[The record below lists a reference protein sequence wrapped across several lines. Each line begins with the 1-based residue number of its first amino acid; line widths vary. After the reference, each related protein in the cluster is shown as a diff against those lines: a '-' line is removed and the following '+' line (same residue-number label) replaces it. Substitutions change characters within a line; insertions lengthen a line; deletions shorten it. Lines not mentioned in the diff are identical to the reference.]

1 MEKLNDLKKSLDQT
15 EALVQ
20 ICKDMVDQKKRE
32 TRLLFI
38 ALIVS
43 IVTNVIIIGSF
54 LWYESTWDYKTS
66 QVDSTTT
73 TTTQEVDGKDND
85 IINGDQYN
93 DKAENNSGGND

>member
-38 ALIVS
+38 ALIIS
-43 IVTNVIIIGSF
+43 IITNIIIIGSF
-54 LWYESTWDYKTS
+54 LWYESNWDYKTS